1 MGVQTRVIT
10 FTGMLSSNCY
20 HLWLQQHSEK
30 KAANKLQWDL
40 SAEETLALAEAT
52 IATGREAY
60 DYVVAVHRRGTAPT
74 FANTLQVLADYDSQ
88 AYALHSMSTFPKD
101 VSPDKAMR
109 DASTEASNKLNK
121 FGVECSMRLDVFE
134 SIKRFADTSPSL
146 EPEQQRLLERTLRD
160 YRRNG
165 MDLADEQR
173 DQVKAIKEQ
182 LANLGTQ
189 YATNS
194 NEENCTLHFTSA
206 ELVGVPDD
214 FLESHKHADKA
225 GTYTVNLKYPD
236 YNGIMRNCKV
246 SETRKKMEFEYNN
259 RNNPENAY
267 LLEEMIV
274 LRDQQAQILGYKT
287 HAHYVLETRMAKSP
301 EVVMPFLSDLSD
313 KLGPLWAQ
321 EEQSLLG
328 YKQKLCEEMGEEFD
342 NKINMWDLNIL
353 RNIETK
359 ERYTVDHEEIK
370 QYFPLEFVTT
380 QLLQIYQ
387 ELLGLRF
394 TEVPDPQAWHEDVR
408 LFRVH
413 DDTAEGP
420 LVGEFYLDM
429 HPREGK
435 YSHAACFGLQP
446 GCVAP
451 DGKWQVPVAAG
462 VMNFTKPT
470 AAAPSLLQHQEVVTF
485 FHEFGHVMH
494 QLCSKAKYS
503 DFAGTSVERDFVEAP
518 SQMLENWC
526 WTSEGLARL
535 SGHYE
540 DTSNKLPDE
549 LIEKLV
555 ASKVANAGGLNKR
568 QLVLGL
574 FDQKIHSMAK
584 ANTAAELA
592 GVTDRILG
600 LEMTPGTNMAASFG
614 HLAGGYD
621 AQYYGYMWSDVFS
634 ADMFE
639 SRFQKEGIFNLE
651 VGKAYR
657 ECILAPGGTQDAA
670 DMLRNFL
677 GRDPIQEPFLRS
689 LGLEVD

>member
-1 MGVQTRVIT
+1 
-10 FTGMLSSNCY
+10 MLSFPFLAPNCY
-20 HLWLQQHSEK
+20 HLWLQQHGEK

-40 SAEETLALAEAT
+40 DAEQILVLADAL

-60 DYVVAVHRRGTAPT
+60 DSVAAVKRRGVAPT

-88 AYALHSMSTFPKD
+88 AYALHSMCTFPNS
-101 VSPDKAMR
+101 VAPDKDLR
-109 DASTEASNKLNK
+109 TASTEAENKLNT
-121 FGVECSMRLDVFE
+121 FGVECSMRVDVFE
-134 SIKRFADTSPSL
+134 SIERLSDTSPTL
-146 EPEQQRLLERTLRD
+146 EPEQQRLMERSLRD

-165 MDLADEQR
+165 MSLGDEAR
-173 DQVKAIKEQ
+173 GRVKAIKEQ
-182 LANLGTQ
+182 LSNLGTR
-189 YATNS
+189 YSTNS
-194 NEENCTLHFTSA
+194 NEENTMLEFTKA
-206 ELVGVPDD
+206 ELTGVPED
-214 FLESHKHADKA
+214 FLESHEHADKA
-225 GTYTVNLKYPD
+225 DTFTVSLKYPD

-246 SETRKKMEFEYNN
+246 SATRQKMEFEYNN
-259 RNNPENAY
+259 RNNPANAQ

-274 LRDQQAQILGYKT
+274 LRHEQAQILGYET

-301 EVVMPFLSDLSD
+301 EVVMPFLSDLSE
-313 KLGPLWAQ
+313 KLGPLWKQ
-321 EEQSLLG
+321 EEKSLLG
-328 YKQKLCEEMGEEFD
+328 YKKRVCQEMGEEFD
-342 NKINMWDLNIL
+342 NKLNMWDLTLL

-370 QYFPLEFVTT
+370 QYFPLGFVTT

-394 TEVPDPQAWHEDVR
+394 TEVPEPDAWHEDVR

-413 DDTAEGP
+413 DDTADGP

-451 DGKWQVPVAAG
+451 DGSWQVPVAAG

-470 AAAPSLLQHQEVVTF
+470 ETAPSLLQHGEVVTF

-494 QLCSKAKYS
+494 QLCSKARYS

-526 WTSEGLARL
+526 WTAEGLERL

-540 DTSNKLPDE
+540 DTTNKLPDE

-555 ASKVANAGGLNKR
+555 TSKVANAGGLNKR

-574 FDQKIHSMAK
+574 FDQKIHSMPR

-592 GVTDRILG
+592 AVTDRILG
-600 LEMTPGTNMAASFG
+600 LEMTPETNMAASFG

-639 SRFQKEGIFNLE
+639 SRFLKEGIFNLE

-657 ECILAPGGTQDAA
+657 ECILAPGGTIDAA

-677 GRDPIQEPFLRS
+677 GRDPIQAPFLRS
-689 LGLEVD
+689 LGLKVEESSSD